1 MRSVSKVGVAVLVAF
16 LAGCG
21 EKNAGSTPE
30 QANDAPA
37 AAPEAAAPQ
46 GKVIEVKLITDDK
59 GNRFEPSA
67 IEADRGDIIRLT
79 LVTGVHN
86 LSFPAEKNPGATG
99 LPEPSPMLQLPGQT
113 HDIPLNFAPG
123 HYAFQCDPH
132 AALGMTGTLEIE
144 DD

>member
-1 MRSVSKVGVAVLVAF
+1 MRLVSKLGVAVLLTL
-16 LAGCG
+16 LAGCA
-21 EKNAGSTPE
+21 EKKEGSTPE
-30 QANDAPA
+30 QEDGGPTVSEAV
-37 AAPEAAAPQ
+37 APE

-59 GNRFEPSA
+59 GNRFEPSD
-67 IEADRGDIIRLT
+67 IEAHRGDILRLT
-79 LVTGVHN
+79 LVMGVHN
-86 LSFPAEKNPGATG
+86 LSFPPEKNAGATG

-113 HDIPLNFAPG
+113 HDVPLNLAPG

>member
-1 MRSVSKVGVAVLVAF
+1 MRSVSKVGVAVLVA
-16 LAGCG
+16 LVAGCG
-21 EKNAGSTPE
+21 EKKEGSAPE
-30 QANDAPA
+30 QRTEEPA
-37 AAPEAAAPQ
+37 ATEAAPQ
-46 GKVIEVKLITDDK
+46 GEVIEVKLITDDA

-67 IEADRGDIIRLT
+67 IEAHRGDVIRLT

-86 LSFPAEKNPGATG
+86 MSFPAEKNPGATG